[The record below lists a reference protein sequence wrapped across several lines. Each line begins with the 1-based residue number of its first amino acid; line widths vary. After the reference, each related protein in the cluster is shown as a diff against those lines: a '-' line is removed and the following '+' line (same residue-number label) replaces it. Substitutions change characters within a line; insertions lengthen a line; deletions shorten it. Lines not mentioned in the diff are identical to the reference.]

1 MSKSLM
7 NLTFLQLLHMVVLI
21 KKKTLRKKFE
31 FLLTIVCINILK
43 RIPLDVHIY
52 IIQN

>member
-21 KKKTLRKKFE
+21 KKKTLRKK
-31 FLLTIVCINILK
+31 I
-43 RIPLDVHIY
+43 RIFIDNSLYKHP
-52 IIQN
+52 